1 MSKTRITLDSATA
14 SLRPGVNLV
23 EASAGTGKTFA
34 IAMLVLRFVAEEGF
48 ALPRILVVTFT
59 KAATEELKARIRARL
74 AQALELLKTEQ
85 GSTGDK
91 TQTDPALTAWRA
103 NLGERGIAEAL
114 ARERLELAL
123 LDMDLAAVFTI
134 HGFCQRMLQE
144 QALESG
150 QLFDFDLTTD
160 TSALRAQVVEEYWRR
175 NFYDHDHDHDLSPL
189 HCALILEEYDTPEAL
204 YKSVQGA
211 TSKGAA
217 RIEPQA
223 EPVAATLHD
232 FDCACRELTAW
243 WLADNNRATLHNMLQ
258 TAIAA
263 GQFSNKKAL
272 QDDFSDWW
280 LQVDEFLQGR
290 SLRLP
295 SNMARLSRAG
305 LLEELNGHKFRKN
318 KEQSSEE
325 RKMAF
330 LAPWPLPDHEV
341 AEFLRNRQRVVMA
354 FRTGLVEELVL
365 GLPQALRRHNLLSF
379 DDLISQLAK
388 GLSEQGEGLRRI
400 LSKRYRAA
408 LIDEFQDTDAQQYA
422 IFSALFAPSPAGS
435 PQDAAH
441 YLYLIGDPKQAIY
454 TFRGAD
460 IYSYFKARERADFHL
475 GLAKNYR
482 SHPALVEAVN
492 TLFGL
497 RPDGFAS
504 PELTYLPV
512 TPAKIPD
519 DGQLLDGLAPLKP
532 LPVMVYGQLAA
543 DPDSKDGRWSA
554 GKATEQIVAAVTREC
569 AWLLRPDPPIVLAVK
584 ERRDPL
590 APRDIAILVRNH
602 RQGEQFY
609 TALSRIGIPAVMAS
623 QQSVFASAEC
633 AELFLL
639 MQALSAPGDT
649 TLLKRAMASPWFG
662 KTGPELYAM
671 WQDAEQMDGW
681 LARFHD
687 YHRLW
692 QERGFP
698 AMMARLLES
707 EKILLTLASQ
717 PVAYADASAG
727 QSGGATRKIS
737 NIHHLLE
744 LIQAAATEEAMGPEK
759 SVQWLQQAMRD
770 HEHSAE
776 EGELRLESDEEA
788 VQIVTMHSAK
798 GLEYPVVFCPFLWQ
812 RRNFLRQEKGFVA
825 SHDEQKELIMDLGS
839 EFFDERKEQALA
851 EELAEELRLAYVALT
866 RARCRCYAF
875 WADVKGSGKTADAK
889 DSALAW
895 LLSLEKES
903 SFAEQSQALR
913 GLVINESVDYRLLE
927 ANSVQPVE
935 MAGRGEEGQGLAP
948 LSFTGRNLHTD
959 RLLHSYSSLTAAPA
973 QASDAYSFHDS
984 SDSQVLPGHDEDNPQ
999 PDLPELPALP
1009 DLPDLP
1015 DLPKGAPLGNVI
1027 HALLEELEFA
1037 DLAAGKGYEEL
1048 ITQQCAWF
1056 DVKVSPHK
1064 LAALL
1069 QKVVQTPLLATPPPA
1084 NAAASPA
1091 PFCLADLDQ
1100 AETIREMPF
1109 SFHLQPSTTGKI
1121 NGILTNMR
1129 GVAPIPARNLQGYLT
1144 GFVDLICRYQGKF
1157 YVMDYKSNWLGDHV
1171 SDYGP
1176 QALEQAMVEHNY
1188 GLQYWLY
1195 TLVLHRYLQ
1204 TAMADYDYA
1213 THFGGVM
1220 YLFVR
1225 GMEPTRPASGV
1236 YFDLP
1241 DQTTLERLDRC
1252 LGAVTNQ

>member
-1 MSKTRITLDSATA
+1 MSRTRITFDSATA
-14 SLRPGVNLV
+14 CLRPGVNLV

-85 GSTGDK
+85 GSTGDN
-91 TQTDPALTAWRA
+91 TRTDPALAAWRA
-103 NLGERGIAEAL
+103 NLAERGIAEAL

-160 TSALRAQVVEEYWRR
+160 TSALRAQVVEDYWRR

-223 EPVAATLHD
+223 EPVAATLDD
-232 FDCACRELTAW
+232 FDDSCRELTAW
-243 WLADNNRATLHNMLQ
+243 WLASDNRAALHAVLQ
-258 TAIAA
+258 TAIEA
-263 GQFSNKKAL
+263 GQFKQAL
-272 QDDFSDWW
+272 QDAFPDWW
-280 LQVDEFLQGR
+280 LQVDDFLQGR

-295 SNMARLSRAG
+295 PNMERLSRAC

-330 LAPWPLPDHEV
+330 LASWPLPDHEV
-341 AEFLRNRQRVVMA
+341 AELLRNRQRVVMA

-365 GLPQALRRHNLLSF
+365 GLPRTLRRHNLLSF
-379 DDLISQLAK
+379 DDLISQLAR
-388 GLSEQGEGLRRI
+388 GLNEQGEGLRRI
-400 LSKRYRAA
+400 LSKRYRVA

-422 IFSALFAPSPAGS
+422 IFSALFTAAPAGS
-435 PQDAAH
+435 AQGTAH

-497 RPDGFAS
+497 RQNSFAS
-504 PELTYLPV
+504 SELAYFPV
-512 TPAKIPD
+512 TPAKTPD
-519 DGQLLDGLAPLKP
+519 DGQLLDGPEP
-532 LPVMVYGQLAA
+532 LPVMVYGQLDA

-554 GKATEQIVAAVTREC
+554 GKATEQIVATVTREC
-569 AWLLRPDPPIVLAVK
+569 ALLLRPDPPIMLAAK
-584 ERRDPL
+584 ERPNQLL

-609 TALSRIGIPAVMAS
+609 TALSRAGIPAVMAS

-639 MQALSAPGDT
+639 MQALSAPGDIG
-649 TLLKRAMASPWFG
+649 LLKRAMASPWFG
-662 KTGPELYAM
+662 KTGPELYAL
-671 WQDAEQMDGW
+671 WQDPEQMDDW
-681 LARFHD
+681 LTRFHD

-717 PVAYADASAG
+717 PVAYADAGAG
-727 QSGGATRKIS
+727 RSGGSARKIS

-770 HEHSAE
+770 HEHSTE
-776 EGELRLESDEEA
+776 ESELRLESDEEA

-825 SHDEQKELIMDLGS
+825 SHDAQKELIMDLGS
-839 EFFDERKEQALA
+839 EHFDERKEQALA

-895 LLSLEKES
+895 LLSLENES
-903 SFAEQSQALR
+903 GFAEQSLALQA
-913 GLVINESVDYRLLE
+913 LVINDSVDYRLLE
-927 ANSVQPVE
+927 SNSGQPVKL
-935 MAGRGEEGQGLAP
+935 ADRGEEGQRLAP
-948 LSFTGRNLHTD
+948 LAFTGRNLHTD

-973 QASDAYSFHDS
+973 QANDPYFFHDS
-984 SDSQVLPGHDEDNPQ
+984 SGSQGLPGHDEDNPLL
-999 PDLPELPALP
+999 DLPELPA
-1009 DLPDLP
+1009 LP

-1048 ITQQCAWF
+1048 IKQQCAWF

-1069 QKVVQTPLLATPPPA
+1069 QKVVQTPLLATSPPA
-1084 NAAASPA
+1084 DAGASPA

-1121 NGILTNMR
+1121 NGILAGSR

-1157 YVMDYKSNWLGDHV
+1157 YVMDYKSNWLGYHAD
-1171 SDYGP
+1171 DYGP

-1213 THFGGVM
+1213 IHFGGVM

-1252 LGAVTNQ
+1252 LAGDSTRTDGGSKNG